1 MTAQTLRH
9 KLHSYI
15 DKAEQKKLKVIYSII
30 ENDMETTSVLTAEQ
44 KSELDKRLEEYMQE
58 KGKNYSWSSA
68 LKKIKSGAKSNS

>member
-30 ENDMETTSVLTAEQ
+30 ENEMESTSILTAEQ
-44 KSELDKRLEEYMQE
+44 KSELDKRLEEYMLG

-68 LKKIKSGAKSNS
+68 LKKIKSGSNGKS